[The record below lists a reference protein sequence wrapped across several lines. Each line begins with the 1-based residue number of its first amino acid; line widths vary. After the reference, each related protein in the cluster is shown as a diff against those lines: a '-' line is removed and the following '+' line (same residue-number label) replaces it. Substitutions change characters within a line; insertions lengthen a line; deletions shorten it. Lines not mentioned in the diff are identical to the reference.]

1 MAKKKKKKHKKRKIQ
16 IRTGKLLNEEKTQ
29 ILLMPPDDN
38 SAESELFE
46 EEDMDE
52 ETGGMYLHKEDVRL
66 IYNAL
71 QAYTPTGDEKNLHGV
86 LVEEFEEILVVDY
99 GEPFPDAK

>member
-1 MAKKKKKKHKKRKIQ
+1 
-16 IRTGKLLNEEKTQ
+16 
-29 ILLMPPDDN
+29 MPPDDN

>member
-1 MAKKKKKKHKKRKIQ
+1 MAKKKKKKYKKRKIQ